1 MPKLP
6 ALTAKELVRVLKR
19 AGFQEDRQKCSHLVL
34 MHPKTKR
41 RVVVPMHSGRT
52 IKRPLL
58 QSIIEKD
65 MGISTEEF
73 IKLLKGH

>member
-6 ALTAKELVRVLKR
+6 ALTAKELVRILKR
-19 AGFQEDRQKCSHLVL
+19 AGLQEDRQKGSHLVL